1 MSTKATAAMTER
13 SVPARRPRR
22 GRPSPSTVLL
32 GSLAAFLAI
41 LAFLA
46 FQVRAGHDPALS
58 AQTSVAQVQQQPRQV
73 VVRKVEDDYVI
84 TKVVPAP
91 QSTSSPQPALTTGS
105 SGGGGASASTSSP
118 APVITSSPAPAP
130 APAPTPAPV
139 TRTS

>member
-1 MSTKATAAMTER
+1 MTEQAR
-13 SVPARRPRR
+13 PRPARRKRGPR
-22 GRPSPSTVLL
+22 PSTVVL
-32 GSLAAFLAI
+32 STLAAFLAI

-58 AQTSVAQVQQQPRQV
+58 RSSGQVAAVQQQPKRI

-91 QSTSSPQPALTTGS
+91 RSATSVQPALTTGS
-105 SGGGGASASTSSP
+105 SGGGSP
-118 APVITSSPAPAP
+118 APVVTSSPAPAP
-130 APAPTPAPV
+130 APAPAAPAPV

>member
-1 MSTKATAAMTER
+1 MTEQATPR
-13 SVPARRPRR
+13 PARRKRGPR
-22 GRPSPSTVLL
+22 PSTVVL
-32 GSLAAFLAI
+32 STLAAFLAI

-58 AQTSVAQVQQQPRQV
+58 RSSGQVAAVQQQPKRI

-91 QSTSSPQPALTTGS
+91 RSATSVQPALTTGS
-105 SGGGGASASTSSP
+105 SGGGSP
-118 APVITSSPAPAP
+118 APVVTSSPAPAP
-130 APAPTPAPV
+130 APAPAAPAPV

>member
-1 MSTKATAAMTER
+1 MTEQPTPR
-13 SVPARRPRR
+13 SAARKRGPRPA
-22 GRPSPSTVLL
+22 TVALTT
-32 GSLAAFLAI
+32 LAAFLAV

-58 AQTSVAQVQQQPRQV
+58 HSSGQVAAVQQQPRRV

-91 QSTSSPQPALTTGS
+91 QSATSVQPALTTGA
-105 SGGGGASASTSSP
+105 SGGGSP
-118 APVITSSPAPAP
+118 APVITSSPAPAAAP
-130 APAPTPAPV
+130 APAAPAPV

>member
-1 MSTKATAAMTER
+1 MTEQAR
-13 SVPARRPRR
+13 PRPARRKRGPR
-22 GRPSPSTVLL
+22 PSTVVL
-32 GSLAAFLAI
+32 STLAAFLAI

-58 AQTSVAQVQQQPRQV
+58 RSSGQVAAVQQQPKRI

-91 QSTSSPQPALTTGS
+91 RSATSVQPALTTGS
-105 SGGGGASASTSSP
+105 SGGGSPAPVVTSSP
-118 APVITSSPAPAP
+118 APVPAPPP
-130 APAPTPAPV
+130 AAPAPV

>member
-1 MSTKATAAMTER
+1 MTEQAR
-13 SVPARRPRR
+13 PRPARRKRGPR
-22 GRPSPSTVLL
+22 PSTVVL
-32 GSLAAFLAI
+32 STLAAFLAI

-58 AQTSVAQVQQQPRQV
+58 RSSGQVAAVQQQQQPKRI

-91 QSTSSPQPALTTGS
+91 RSATSVQPALTTGS
-105 SGGGGASASTSSP
+105 SGGGSPAPVVTSSP
-118 APVITSSPAPAP
+118 APVPAPPP
-130 APAPTPAPV
+130 AAPAPV

>member
-1 MSTKATAAMTER
+1 MTEQATPR
-13 SVPARRPRR
+13 PARRKRGPR
-22 GRPSPSTVLL
+22 PSTVVL
-32 GSLAAFLAI
+32 STLAAFLAI

-58 AQTSVAQVQQQPRQV
+58 RSSGQVAAVQQQQQPKRI

-91 QSTSSPQPALTTGS
+91 RSATSVQPALTTGS
-105 SGGGGASASTSSP
+105 SGGGSP
-118 APVITSSPAPAP
+118 APVVTSSPAPAP
-130 APAPTPAPV
+130 APAPAAPAPV

>member
-1 MSTKATAAMTER
+1 MRATAAMTER
-13 SVPARRPRR
+13 SVPARTRRR
-22 GRPSPSTVLL
+22 GRPSPSTVVL

>member
-1 MSTKATAAMTER
+1 MTER
-13 SVPARRPRR
+13 ATPRPARRKRGPR
-22 GRPSPSTVLL
+22 PSTVVL
-32 GSLAAFLAI
+32 STLAAFLAI

-58 AQTSVAQVQQQPRQV
+58 RSSGQVAAVQQPQPKRI

-91 QSTSSPQPALTTGS
+91 RSATSVQPALTTGS
-105 SGGGGASASTSSP
+105 SGGGSP
-118 APVITSSPAPAP
+118 APVVTSSPAPAP
-130 APAPTPAPV
+130 APAPAAPAPV

>member
-1 MSTKATAAMTER
+1 MTEQAR
-13 SVPARRPRR
+13 PRPARRKRGPR
-22 GRPSPSTVLL
+22 PSTVVL
-32 GSLAAFLAI
+32 STLAAFLAI

-58 AQTSVAQVQQQPRQV
+58 RSSGQVAAVQQQQQPKRI

-91 QSTSSPQPALTTGS
+91 RSATSVQPALTTGS
-105 SGGGGASASTSSP
+105 SGGGSP
-118 APVITSSPAPAP
+118 APVVTSSPAPAP
-130 APAPTPAPV
+130 APAPAAPAPV

>member
-1 MSTKATAAMTER
+1 VLST
-13 SVPARRPRR
+13 
-22 GRPSPSTVLL
+22 
-32 GSLAAFLAI
+32 LAAFLAI

-58 AQTSVAQVQQQPRQV
+58 RSSGQVAAVQQQQPKRI

-91 QSTSSPQPALTTGS
+91 RSATSVQPALTTGS
-105 SGGGGASASTSSP
+105 SGGGSP
-118 APVITSSPAPAP
+118 APVVTSSPAPAP
-130 APAPTPAPV
+130 APAPAAPTPV

>member
-1 MSTKATAAMTER
+1 MRATAAMTDQR
-13 SVPARRPRR
+13 AAARPRRR
-22 GRPSPSTVLL
+22 GRPSPSTVVL

-58 AQTSVAQVQQQPRQV
+58 AQTSVAQVQQQPRHV

>member
-1 MSTKATAAMTER
+1 MTEQAR
-13 SVPARRPRR
+13 PRPARRKRGPR
-22 GRPSPSTVLL
+22 PSTVVL
-32 GSLAAFLAI
+32 STLAAFLAI

-58 AQTSVAQVQQQPRQV
+58 RSSGQVAAVQQQQQPKRI

-91 QSTSSPQPALTTGS
+91 RSATSVQPALTTGS
-105 SGGGGASASTSSP
+105 SGGGSP
-118 APVITSSPAPAP
+118 APVVTSSPPPAPAP
-130 APAPTPAPV
+130 APAAPAPV

>member
-1 MSTKATAAMTER
+1 MTK
-13 SVPARRPRR
+13 RPKQ
-22 GRPSPSTVLL
+22 PSFSTVML

-58 AQTSVAQVQQQPRQV
+58 RQTQVAQIQPQPRRV
-73 VVRKVEDDYVI
+73 IVRRVEDDYVI
-84 TKVVPAP
+84 TKVIPAP
-91 QSTSSPQPALTTGS
+91 PQGTTSVRPALTSGA
-105 SGGGGASASTSSP
+105 SGGTSASAAPAPSPVVSSSP
-118 APVITSSPAPAP
+118 VP

>member
-1 MSTKATAAMTER
+1 MRATAAMTDQR
-13 SVPARRPRR
+13 AAARPRRR
-22 GRPSPSTVLL
+22 GRPSPSTVVL

-58 AQTSVAQVQQQPRQV
+58 RPATVAQLQQQPRRV
-73 VVRKVEDDYVI
+73 IVRKVEDDYVI

-105 SGGGGASASTSSP
+105 SGGGGASVNTSSP
-118 APVITSSPAPAP
+118 APAITSSPAP